1 MLELGLLPV
10 NLLAKLGSPRLILH
24 NLRIHVRVADLILML
39 LVHLLLSVLPLL
51 GGGISR
57 LIRRNIATNLV
68 VSETLLVR
76 HLLLVI
82 HCVVLGGATK
92 VTLAVLLASKVAL
105 LVSMLVCVALG
116 TCDTWL
122 PSVLRS

>member
-92 VTLAVLLASKVAL
+92 VALAVLLASKVAL
-105 LVSMLVCVALG
+105 LISMLVCVALG
-116 TCDTWL
+116 ACDTWL

>member
-1 MLELGLLPV
+1 
-10 NLLAKLGSPRLILH
+10 
-24 NLRIHVRVADLILML
+24 ML

-92 VTLAVLLASKVAL
+92 VALAVLLASKVAL
-105 LVSMLVCVALG
+105 LISMLVCVALG
-116 TCDTWL
+116 ACDTWL

>member
-1 MLELGLLPV
+1 
-10 NLLAKLGSPRLILH
+10 
-24 NLRIHVRVADLILML
+24 ML

>member
-1 MLELGLLPV
+1 
-10 NLLAKLGSPRLILH
+10 
-24 NLRIHVRVADLILML
+24 ML

-76 HLLLVI
+76 HLLFVI

-122 PSVLRS
+122 PSVLCS

>member
-51 GGGISR
+51 GGSISR
-57 LIRRNIATNLV
+57 LIGRNVATDLAV
-68 VSETLLVR
+68 CETLLVR

-82 HCVVLGGATK
+82 HCAVLRTK
-92 VTLAVLLASKVAL
+92 VALAMLLASKVVL
-105 LVSMLVCVALG
+105 LVSMLVSVALG
-116 TCDTWL
+116 TCDTRL
-122 PSVLRS
+122 SSVLRS

>member
-10 NLLAKLGSPRLILH
+10 NLLAELGCPRLILH

-92 VTLAVLLASKVAL
+92 VALTVLLAPKVVL

>member
-1 MLELGLLPV
+1 
-10 NLLAKLGSPRLILH
+10 
-24 NLRIHVRVADLILML
+24 ML

-92 VTLAVLLASKVAL
+92 VALAVLLASKVAL
-105 LVSMLVCVALG
+105 LISMLVCVALG

>member
-1 MLELGLLPV
+1 
-10 NLLAKLGSPRLILH
+10 
-24 NLRIHVRVADLILML
+24 ML

-122 PSVLRS
+122 PSVLCS

>member
-1 MLELGLLPV
+1 M
-10 NLLAKLGSPRLILH
+10 
-24 NLRIHVRVADLILML
+24 ADLILML

-82 HCVVLGGATK
+82 HCVVLGGATE
-92 VTLAVLLASKVAL
+92 VALAVLLASKVAL

-116 TCDTWL
+116 TCDTGL

>member
-10 NLLAKLGSPRLILH
+10 NLLAELGSPRLILH

-92 VTLAVLLASKVAL
+92 VALAVLLASKVAL
-105 LVSMLVCVALG
+105 LVSMLVCAPLRAR
-116 TCDTWL
+116 DTRL
-122 PSVLRS
+122 SSVLSC